1 MARVQALVLLVAR
14 AFCYIDLLMLG
25 IGFWEMLVIAVL
37 ILVAV
42 GPDRLPA
49 MIKQVAKFYRQFRR
63 TAEDLRAST
72 GIDDLLRD
80 EELRELADFRKQ
92 KLALMAQQKPGAAAA
107 AVKAPG
113 ASTPAQAI
121 PATNAATPSASTSAT
136 APTVASAPVASVPVV
151 SPSANELVAPASG
164 PGVNAQTLKTNAVD
178 PGHAMLGGT
187 VPRTSAGRIP
197 PPTKGL
203 SPKERD
209 LEMPPLGVDV
219 VEARLRD
226 APMSE
231 EEMRARQARIDAKLT
246 GSPLDVLAAVKA
258 KAGVME

>member
-1 MARVQALVLLVAR
+1 MARVRALVLLVAR

-107 AVKAPG
+107 VKAPV
-113 ASTPAQAI
+113 ASTPAAEAI
-121 PATNAATPSASTSAT
+121 PATNAAAPSASTSAT
-136 APTVASAPVASVPVV
+136 APTVASAPVV
-151 SPSANELVAPASG
+151 SPSASEVAAPASG

-231 EEMRARQARIDAKLT
+231 EEIRARQARIEAKLA

>member
-1 MARVQALVLLVAR
+1 
-14 AFCYIDLLMLG
+14 
-25 IGFWEMLVIAVL
+25 MLVIAVL

-92 KLALMAQQKPGAAAA
+92 KLAMLAQPKPVAKPPV
-107 AVKAPG
+107 AVPEGIPATAVSPAPTD
-113 ASTPAQAI
+113 ASTPV
-121 PATNAATPSASTSAT
+121 P
-136 APTVASAPVASVPVV
+136 ASAPTST
-151 SPSANELVAPASG
+151 
-164 PGVNAQTLKTNAVD
+164 PGVSAQSLQTNEID
-178 PGHAMLGGT
+178 PGHAMLGAT
-187 VPRTSAGRIP
+187 LPAAARGRALP
-197 PPTKGL
+197 PAKGL
-203 SPKERD
+203 NAKERD

-226 APMSE
+226 VPLSE
-231 EEMRARQARIDAKLT
+231 EEMQARQARVDAKLA
-246 GSPLDVLAAVKA
+246 GQPLDMLAAVKA
-258 KAGVME
+258 KAGVLE

>member
-1 MARVQALVLLVAR
+1 
-14 AFCYIDLLMLG
+14 MLG

-92 KLALMAQQKPGAAAA
+92 KLAALVAPKPV
-107 AVKAPG
+107 VKPPVA
-113 ASTPAQAI
+113 TPEGI
-121 PATNAATPSASTSAT
+121 PATAVSP
-136 APTVASAPVASVPVV
+136 APTTSTVPVASAVEPVTPPLAPVV
-151 SPSANELVAPASG
+151 SVPGANTQSL
-164 PGVNAQTLKTNAVD
+164 QTNEID
-178 PGHAMLGGT
+178 PGHAMLGAT
-187 VPRTSAGRIP
+187 LPAAARGRALP
-197 PPTKGL
+197 PSKGL
-203 SPKERD
+203 NAKERD
-209 LEMPPLGVDV
+209 VEMPPMGVDV

-226 APMSE
+226 VAMSE
-231 EEMRARQARIDAKLT
+231 EEMQARQARIEAKLA
-246 GSPLDVLAAVKA
+246 GQPLDVLAAVKA
-258 KAGVME
+258 KAGVLE

>member
-1 MARVQALVLLVAR
+1 MARGRALVLLVAR
-14 AFCYIDLLMLG
+14 SFCYIGSHMLG

-92 KLALMAQQKPGAAAA
+92 KLALMAQPKPPIAKPPVATPVAGATPESIPATQVSSPEVAPEA
-107 AVKAPG
+107 KAVEAVTSAPG
-113 ASTPAQAI
+113 ANTQSI
-121 PATNAATPSASTSAT
+121 
-136 APTVASAPVASVPVV
+136 
-151 SPSANELVAPASG
+151 
-164 PGVNAQTLKTNAVD
+164 KTNAVD
-178 PGHAMLGGT
+178 PGHAMLGAT
-187 VPRTSAGRIP
+187 VPASTKGRAA

-203 SPKERD
+203 NGKERD
-209 LEMPPLGVDV
+209 LEMPALGVDV

-226 APMSE
+226 TPMSE
-231 EEMRARQARIDAKLT
+231 EEARARQARIDAKLG
-246 GSPLDVLAAVKA
+246 GSPLDLLAAVKA
-258 KAGVME
+258 KAGVIE

>member
-1 MARVQALVLLVAR
+1 
-14 AFCYIDLLMLG
+14 MLG

-92 KLALMAQQKPGAAAA
+92 KLAALLAPKPV
-107 AVKAPG
+107 VKPPIA
-113 ASTPAQAI
+113 TPEGI
-121 PATNAATPSASTSAT
+121 PATAVSPAPTTSIATPVAT
-136 APTVASAPVASVPVV
+136 AVEPVAPPVASAPG
-151 SPSANELVAPASG
+151 ANTQSI
-164 PGVNAQTLKTNAVD
+164 TTNAMD
-178 PGHAMLGGT
+178 PGHAMLGAT
-187 VPRTSAGRIP
+187 LPAARGRVLP
-197 PPTKGL
+197 PSKGL
-203 SPKERD
+203 NAKERD
-209 LEMPPLGVDV
+209 VEMPPLGVDV

-226 APMSE
+226 VAMSE
-231 EEMRARQARIDAKLT
+231 EEMQARQARIEAKLA
-246 GSPLDVLAAVKA
+246 GQPLDVLAAVKA
-258 KAGVME
+258 NAGVLE

>member
-1 MARVQALVLLVAR
+1 
-14 AFCYIDLLMLG
+14 MLG

-92 KLALMAQQKPGAAAA
+92 KLAMLAQSKPVAKPPVAMPEG
-107 AVKAPG
+107 
-113 ASTPAQAI
+113 I
-121 PATNAATPSASTSAT
+121 PATAASPAATGAQTSAVVPSASAE
-136 APTVASAPVASVPVV
+136 A
-151 SPSANELVAPASG
+151 
-164 PGVNAQTLKTNAVD
+164 PGVSAQTLQTNEID
-178 PGHAMLGGT
+178 PGHAMLGAT
-187 VPRTSAGRIP
+187 LPAAARSRALP
-197 PPTKGL
+197 PAKGL
-203 SPKERD
+203 SAKERD

-226 APMSE
+226 VPLSE
-231 EEMRARQARIDAKLT
+231 EEMKARQARLEAKLA
-246 GSPLDVLAAVKA
+246 GQPLDVLAAVKA
-258 KAGVME
+258 KAGVLE